1 VLPREVFCCWLVW
14 TILDDSM
21 SMLR

>member
-1 VLPREVFCCWLVW
+1 VLPMEVFCCWLVW
-14 TILDDSM
+14 TTLDDSM